1 MATLTIELPD
11 DLRRTIDTRAAEGGY
26 ARVEDYLRD
35 FILVNTASASGAEPI
50 SAELEARLLRAL
62 DTPLRE
68 MTDADWDE
76 KRRALTEKF
85 GGGMP

>member
-11 DLRRTIDTRAAEGGY
+11 DLRRRIDVRAAEGGY

-35 FILVNTASASGAEPI
+35 FILVNTETDSGAEPI
-50 SAELEARLLRAL
+50 SPELEARLLRAL

-68 MTDADWDE
+68 MTGADWDE
-76 KRRALTEKF
+76 KRRALAEKF
-85 GGGMP
+85 GAVEP